1 MFNHNNLFSQN
12 YLHHEFCRN
21 VAAEAK
27 EVGTAKKKDGRK
39 KTRKVR
45 SLVQRITFSH
55 PCLSV
60 WDMQKNSEERR
71 EYART
76 CPISQVGKTF
86 GMYLSRLQCGETISL
101 RWNLIKRTDSNWNN
115 FRLHHQ
121 RLQCEYMCTDTT
133 NQRKKSQQTY
143 KFLAYSKFEW
153 IGVTCRSSQQ
163 RISLS
168 E

>member
-1 MFNHNNLFSQN
+1 MNFAGIL
-12 YLHHEFCRN
+12 LK
-21 VAAEAK
+21 A
-27 EVGTAKKKDGRK
+27 
-39 KTRKVR
+39 
-45 SLVQRITFSH
+45 LQRRMMEEKNQERWDIWSIYFSH
-55 PCLSV
+55 PSLSV
-60 WDMQKNSEERR
+60 PHMQKTSEGKR
-71 EYART
+71 EDGSTY
-76 CPISQVGKTF
+76 PISQLGKTF